1 MSLTPTGFE
10 TTFTRK
16 ELLRLRNMNDTNDTE
31 LEPESQD
38 CNAQG
43 SEPDDSSD

>member
-1 MSLTPTGFE
+1 MALTPTGFE

-16 ELLRLRNMNDTNDTE
+16 ALLRLRNMNDTNDTE
-31 LEPESQD
+31 LAPESHD
-38 CNAQG
+38 CNAQE